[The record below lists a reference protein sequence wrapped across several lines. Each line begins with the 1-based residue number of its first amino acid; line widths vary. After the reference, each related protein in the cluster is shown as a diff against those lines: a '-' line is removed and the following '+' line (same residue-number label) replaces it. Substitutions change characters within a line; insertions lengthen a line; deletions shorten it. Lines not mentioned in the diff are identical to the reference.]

1 MIATTALYSVT
12 EIRAVEQAAMA
23 SLPSGTLMR
32 RAGQAAAKA
41 ALELIPAPQEHAAVL
56 VIAGPGNNGG
66 DALEAAYRLA
76 QLGMQVSVLL
86 YADISKQSSDSQQAL
101 ARAKSGAVHF
111 ADPEHLSDIG
121 STRWA
126 LVIDGLFGIG
136 LARPIA
142 GTQRTLIEIINA
154 FACPVLALDTP
165 SGLDADTGAIV
176 GKDDQRKCT
185 AGIAVRASHTITFIA
200 NKPGLHTGYGRDCAG
215 KVQVANLAI
224 EEKHF
229 SSPHAWLNHVAL
241 FGHALRR
248 RPHNSH
254 KGSYGNV
261 AIIGG
266 ARGMGGAPILAARAA
281 AMCGAGRVYTGFVD
295 QPPAYDSVQPELM
308 CRPAQDL
315 DFSAATLVVGPGLG
329 ISRTAHDLLAQALN
343 APSPLVL
350 DADALNLIAVEP
362 GLKQKLTQRKAGTLL
377 TPHPLEAARLLAMSG
392 AEIQAD
398 RLAAARE
405 LARRFGATIVL
416 KGSGTVI
423 ARPGGDIVVNP
434 TGNPAL
440 ATAGTGDVLAGI
452 CGALLAQHWPVWEAA
467 LAAVWLHGSAAD
479 RLVEQGVGP
488 VGLTAGELIP
498 CVRTTL
504 NQLINEYAPP
514 RADTPHP

>member
-1 MIATTALYSVT
+1 MIATTALYSAT
-12 EIRAVEQAAMA
+12 EIRAIEQAAMA

-86 YADISKQSSDSQQAL
+86 YAEPDKQSPDSQQAL

-111 ADPEHLSDIG
+111 IVDPSRLSDIG

-142 GTQRTLIEIINA
+142 GTQRAVIEIVNA
-154 FACPVLALDTP
+154 LACPILALDIP

-176 GKDDQRKCT
+176 GKDDQREGT

-200 NKPGLHTGYGRDCAG
+200 NKPGLYTGHGRDYSG
-215 KVQVANLAI
+215 TVQVANLAI

-229 SSPHAWLNHVAL
+229 SSPHAWLNQVAL

-248 RPHNSH
+248 RLHDSH
-254 KGSYGNV
+254 KGSFGDL

-266 ARGMGGAPILAARAA
+266 AQGMGGASILAARAA

-295 QPPAYDSVQPELM
+295 QPPAYDSVKPELM

-315 DFSAATLVVGPGLG
+315 DFSTATLVVGPGLG
-329 ISRTAHDLLAQALN
+329 SSRTAHDLLAQALN

-350 DADALNLIAVEP
+350 DADALNLIAAEP

-377 TPHPLEAARLLAMSG
+377 TPHPLEAARLLAMSA

-416 KGSGTVI
+416 KGSGTVV
-423 ARPGGDIVVNP
+423 ARPDGDVVVNP

-440 ATAGTGDVLAGI
+440 ATAGTGDVLSGI

-467 LAAVWLHGSAAD
+467 LASVWLHGSAAD
-479 RLVEQGVGP
+479 MLVEQGVGP
-488 VGLTAGELIP
+488 VGLTASELIP
-498 CVRTTL
+498 CVRKIL
-504 NQLINEYAPP
+504 NQLISEYAPP
-514 RADTPHP
+514 RAAR

>member
-1 MIATTALYSVT
+1 MIATTALYSTT

-86 YADISKQSSDSQQAL
+86 YADPDKQSPDSQQAL

-111 ADPEHLSDIG
+111 ADPSRMSDIG

-142 GTQRTLIEIINA
+142 GTQRVLIEIVNA
-154 FACPVLALDTP
+154 LACPILALDTP

-176 GKDDQRKCT
+176 GND
-185 AGIAVRASHTITFIA
+185 GIAVRASHTITFIA
-200 NKPGLHTGYGRDCAG
+200 NKPGLHTGHGRDYSG
-215 KVQVANLAI
+215 TVQVANLAI

-229 SSPHAWLNHVAL
+229 SLPHAWLNHVAL

-248 RPHNSH
+248 RPHDTH
-254 KGSYGNV
+254 KGSFGDV

-266 ARGMGGAPILAARAA
+266 ARGMGGASILAARAA

-295 QPPAYDSVQPELM
+295 QAPAYDSVQPELM

-350 DADALNLIAVEP
+350 DADALNLIAAEP

-405 LARRFGATIVL
+405 LARRFDATIVL
-416 KGSGTVI
+416 KGSGTVV
-423 ARPGGDIVVNP
+423 ARPDGDVVVNP

-440 ATAGTGDVLAGI
+440 ATAGTGDVLSGI

-467 LAAVWLHGSAAD
+467 LASVWLHGSAAD
-479 RLVEQGVGP
+479 ILVEQGVGP
-488 VGLTAGELIP
+488 VGLTASELIP
-498 CVRTTL
+498 CVRKIL

-514 RADTPHP
+514 RAAG